1 MIKRIDRII
10 SEQTNYSR
18 KEIKK
23 MISMGIVYA
32 NGKIINKCDNKYD
45 EDNVIIKISNEE
57 IEIKKHI
64 YLILNKPKGFVSTTD
79 VVKEN
84 SVLNLVPDKYG
95 KRKLFPVGRLDKDT
109 TGLMIITD
117 DGKFAHNILAPNKHI
132 EKGYEVTIDIPISK
146 KMISDFKTGLV
157 LKDERCKPAKLTIRS
172 KYLAEVI
179 LTEGKYHQIKRMFG
193 AFNAK
198 VIELNRI
205 SMGNLVL
212 PSDLKIG
219 NIREATHNEL
229 DKIQCKL

>member
-1 MIKRIDRII
+1 
-10 SEQTNYSR
+10 
-18 KEIKK
+18 
-23 MISMGIVYA
+23 
-32 NGKIINKCDNKYD
+32 
-45 EDNVIIKISNEE
+45 
-57 IEIKKHI
+57 
-64 YLILNKPKGFVSTTD
+64 
-79 VVKEN
+79 
-84 SVLNLVPDKYG
+84 
-95 KRKLFPVGRLDKDT
+95 
-109 TGLMIITD
+109 MIITD
-117 DGKFAHNILAPNKHI
+117 DGEFAHNILAPNKHI

-146 KMISDFKTGLV
+146 KMISEFKTGLV

-219 NIREATHNEL
+219 NIREATQSEL

>member
-10 SEQTNYSR
+10 SEQTNFSR

-23 MISMGIVYA
+23 MVSMGIVYV
-32 NGKIINKCDNKYD
+32 NGKIINKCDCKYD
-45 EDNVIIKISNEE
+45 EDNAIIKINNEE

-79 VVKEN
+79 VIKEN
-84 SVLNLVPDKYG
+84 SVLNLVPDKYK
-95 KRKLFPVGRLDKDT
+95 KRKLFPAGRLDKDT

-117 DGKFAHNILAPNKHI
+117 DGEFAHNILVPNKHI
-132 EKGYEVTIDIPISK
+132 EKGYEVIIDIPISK

-157 LKDERCKPAKLTIRS
+157 LKDEKCKPAILTIRS

-219 NIREATHNEL
+219 NIREATQSEL
-229 DKIQCKL
+229 EKIQCKL

>member
-23 MISMGIVYA
+23 MIS
-32 NGKIINKCDNKYD
+32 
-45 EDNVIIKISNEE
+45 IKQ
-57 IEIKKHI
+57 HI